1 VDSRSGP
8 RDLKGCTLNNMHRIV
23 PFVYIEPAVGCK
35 LNHIFFLDLKA
46 MHATGNEFQQL
57 VELAPE
63 WQSTV
68 HKVMQQGTISSV
80 VAGELGRSTA
90 CAYAVLEQ
98 IGAQSIFIKLSNS
111 SQNHAQFLKL
121 VRDNYLLVLATK
133 MFKSNSAL
141 RHFFGERRLNL
152 EDQKGQAMS
161 MAVEMAM
168 KLEHLLLR
176 SLKEADSSGFKSLL
190 PAYIQRS
197 VNNAVLD
204 YIKSESQ
211 WERQSVAESTEE
223 GEDDAITRTA
233 DDLEQIPESV
243 ALSGEKVHYLN
254 ELRHKLQSWYKT
266 ADANDLAFAVID
278 CMFGLGL
285 TAHSTPG
292 KELTMRECCDVL
304 KLEGE
309 TQARKIARCQVLL
322 DRGMDKIR
330 HLLRDE
336 LPGVVDC
343 WQKEINVNVA
353 SRRDLN
359 HQLDFT
365 EGEVE
370 RLVVNR
376 QYVVLEQLV
385 ERAIVK
391 AEKIAVLR
399 KKGAVAAFVPVDLNA
414 ATARELT
421 DIIGVPKDVAQKI
434 VAARPLNGFQD
445 LVKRKLLPASALDS
459 LKERGAVLKSIDVLE
474 QKGNPDLNKVDEAQL
489 LKNGVARERAA
500 LIVRARPFA
509 SWAELDQF
517 LACDE
522 VSWLHIRSNFSLGQ
536 KPA

>member
-1 VDSRSGP
+1 
-8 RDLKGCTLNNMHRIV
+8 
-23 PFVYIEPAVGCK
+23 
-35 LNHIFFLDLKA
+35 
-46 MHATGNEFQQL
+46 MHATGNEFQQI

-68 HKVMQQGTISSV
+68 QKVMQQGTISSV
-80 VAGELGRSTA
+80 IAGELGRSTA

-141 RHFFGERRLNL
+141 RHFFSERRLNL

-285 TAHSTPG
+285 TPHSTPG

-445 LVKRKLLPASALDS
+445 LVKRKLLPESALDS

-474 QKGNPDLNKVDEAQL
+474 QKGNPDLNKVDEAHL
-489 LKNGVARERAA
+489 VKYGVARQRAA

>member
-1 VDSRSGP
+1 
-8 RDLKGCTLNNMHRIV
+8 
-23 PFVYIEPAVGCK
+23 
-35 LNHIFFLDLKA
+35 
-46 MHATGNEFQQL
+46 MHATGNEFQQI

-63 WQSTV
+63 WQATV
-68 HKVMQQGTISSV
+68 QSVVQQGTISSV
-80 VAGELGRSTA
+80 IAGELGRSTA

-98 IGAQSIFIKLSNS
+98 IGAQSIFIKLSKTS
-111 SQNHAQFLKL
+111 HNHAQLLKF

-133 MFKSNSAL
+133 MFKSNGAL
-141 RHFFGERRLNL
+141 RHFFSERRLNL
-152 EDQKGQAMS
+152 DDQKGQAMS

-168 KLEHLLLR
+168 KLEQLLLR

-204 YIKSESQ
+204 YIKGESQ
-211 WERQSVAESTEE
+211 WERQSVSESTEE

-233 DDLEQIPESV
+233 DDFEQIPESI

-254 ELRHKLQSWYKT
+254 ELRLKLQSWYKT
-266 ADANDLAFAVID
+266 AEANDPSFAVID

-285 TAHSTPG
+285 TAYSKPG

-322 DRGMDKIR
+322 DRGMGKIR
-330 HLLRDE
+330 DLLRDE

-365 EGEVE
+365 EGELE

-391 AEKIAVLR
+391 AEKIPALK

-414 ATARELT
+414 ATAREMT
-421 DIIGVPKDVAQKI
+421 DIIGVPKDIAQKI

-445 LVKRKLLPASALDS
+445 LVKRKLVTESALVS
-459 LKERGAVLKSIDVLE
+459 LKEKGAVLKSVDITE
-474 QKGNPDLNKVDEAQL
+474 QKGSPDLNKIDQAQL
-489 LKNGVARERAA
+489 VKNGVAKERAA
-500 LIVRARPFA
+500 LIIRARPFS
-509 SWAELDQF
+509 SWQELDQF

-522 VSWLHIRSNFSLGQ
+522 VSWSHIRTNFSLGNY
-536 KPA
+536 PA